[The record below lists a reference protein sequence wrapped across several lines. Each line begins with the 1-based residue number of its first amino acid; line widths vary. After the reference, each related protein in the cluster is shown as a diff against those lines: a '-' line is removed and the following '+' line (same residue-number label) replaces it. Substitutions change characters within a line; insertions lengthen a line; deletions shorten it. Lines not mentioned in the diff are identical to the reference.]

1 MPSNYRSDAKKIKDE
16 SNIINRS
23 KTIRDILDKE
33 TKIIVTYPEAI
44 FEKIPNEKEIDS
56 KTINIEKGQFLKIN
70 SINELLFDLK
80 FEKDDYVQE
89 PGDFAKRG
97 ILWIFFHLHTQVL

>member
-1 MPSNYRSDAKKIKDE
+1 MILPSNYRSDAKKIKDE

-44 FEKIPNEKEIDS
+44 LKK
-56 KTINIEKGQFLKIN
+56 FLI
-70 SINELLFDLK
+70 
-80 FEKDDYVQE
+80 
-89 PGDFAKRG
+89 KRN
-97 ILWIFFHLHTQVL
+97 

>member
-1 MPSNYRSDAKKIKDE
+1 MKNYLDFEKEITELEQEVDGLKSPFGSEGISEVDTKKIKDE

-70 SINELLFDLK
+70 SIRFKL
-80 FEKDDYVQE
+80 
-89 PGDFAKRG
+89 
-97 ILWIFFHLHTQVL
+97 